1 MRVLITGACGFVG
14 FRVASFLA
22 AAHPQW
28 ELIGVDSLIRPGSES
43 NRNPLISLGARFLH
57 DDLRDRD
64 AVMRWPQADWVID
77 CAANASVLSG
87 TANHASSQSI
97 MDHNLVG
104 TIHMLEYCRHYQAG
118 MVLVSSSRVYSIE
131 AMQAIPL
138 RDAGNRY
145 ELDASNPHQPSGLSP
160 LGLTESFSTQPPVSL
175 YGATKLASELLAQE
189 YAHAFGFP
197 LWINRCGLM
206 AGAGQFGRPDQGIVT
221 YWLHAYRYRKQLK
234 YIGFGGRGI
243 QVRDCLHPDDLARLI
258 ALQLQRAPAKGQP
271 LVCNVGGGLPSA
283 FSLSELTQW
292 CERRWQQPGERSQV
306 SLSSDPHPRP
316 FDCPWIVLDPTSAQ
330 RTWNWSPQRDL
341 DSILFEIAEHA
352 ERHPEWLELSQ
363 A

>member
-22 AAHPQW
+22 ATHPHW
-28 ELIGVDSLIRPGSES
+28 ELIGVDNLIRPGSET
-43 NRNPLISLGARFLH
+43 NRSPLTSLGVRFLH

-77 CAANASVLSG
+77 CAANASVLAG

-104 TIHMLEYCRHYQAG
+104 TIHILEYCRQHQAG
-118 MVLVSSSRVYSIE
+118 MLLLSSSRVYSID

-138 RDAGNRY
+138 RDAGDRY
-145 ELDASNPHQPSGLSP
+145 ELDASPPDLPAGLSP
-160 LGLTESFSTQPPVSL
+160 RGLTESFSTQAPISL
-175 YGATKLASELLAQE
+175 YGATKLASEVLAQE
-189 YAHAFGFP
+189 YALAFGFP
-197 LWINRCGLM
+197 LWINRCGLL

-258 ALQLQRAPAKGQP
+258 VLQLQRPPAKDQRV
-271 LVCNVGGGLPSA
+271 VCNVSGGLPSA
-283 FSLSELTQW
+283 FSLRELTQW
-292 CERRWQQPGERSQV
+292 CERRWLPPGERSQV
-306 SLSSDPHPRP
+306 ALSSDPHPRP
-316 FDCPWIVLDPTSAQ
+316 FDCPWVVLDAAPAQ
-330 RTWNWSPQRDL
+330 RMWNWSPERDL
-341 DSILFEIAEHA
+341 DSILNEIAEHA
-352 ERHPEWLELSQ
+352 ERHAEWLELSQ